1 MHSIGDDFER
11 PDADVTTT
19 TLRVSHLGLSVQ
31 SSGAQ
36 FGSYIRNYGQTAT
49 LTDNVSNQSTGV
61 TFSDNNNLENIVEID
76 YSITRGTTKR
86 QGTMRITHDATAQV
100 LDDDFSENNGSAGV
114 TFSLTNSSNITTL
127 QYTTT
132 STGSNATFKYSVRL
146 IQ

>member
-1 MHSIGDDFER
+1 
-11 PDADVTTT
+11 
-19 TLRVSHLGLSVQ
+19 LSVQ
-31 SSGAQ
+31 ASGTE
-36 FGSYIRNYGQTAT
+36 FGNYVRNYGQTAT

-61 TFSDNNNLENIVEID
+61 TFSDNNNLENIVEVD

-132 STGSNATFKYSVRL
+132 STGSAATFKYSIRL